1 MMLISDNN
9 EKLGLRSNA
18 IQEIIALYQ

>member
-1 MMLISDNN
+1 MLISDNN